1 MEQAGS
7 LRFGESQSLS
17 SPPALLGD
25 LEISPT
31 RGLSQILRTPLAET
45 KTPCLRSSFPARTWT
60 VGRKVNGVPAN
71 GIFGDLIASILKVG
85 LASVLIKQ
93 GFKAAFFYCRLVPVK
108 GVS

>member
-1 MEQAGS
+1 
-7 LRFGESQSLS
+7 
-17 SPPALLGD
+17 
-25 LEISPT
+25 
-31 RGLSQILRTPLAET
+31 
-45 KTPCLRSSFPARTWT
+45 
-60 VGRKVNGVPAN
+60 VGRKVNGVPTN